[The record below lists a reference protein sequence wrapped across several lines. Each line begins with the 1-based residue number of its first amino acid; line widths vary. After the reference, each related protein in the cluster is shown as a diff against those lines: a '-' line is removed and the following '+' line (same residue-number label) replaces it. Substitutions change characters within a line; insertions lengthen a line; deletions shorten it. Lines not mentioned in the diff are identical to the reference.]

1 METSA
6 FNEGEVIPSVQPLSR
21 VIAFSAAAQCPS
33 HLVSETKWLG
43 HWAAALVALGWVAR
57 VIGVGRPMALGRLLM
72 AMGAPEAY
80 LCQWDCYIPRLES

>member
-1 METSA
+1 M
-6 FNEGEVIPSVQPLSR
+6 PQPL
-21 VIAFSAAAQCPS
+21 
-33 HLVSETKWLG
+33 KLG

-80 LCQWDCYIPRLES
+80 LCQWDSPCHWLTGGDEAATCGVQELSSAS